1 MCRRGEWR
9 QWWTRRRVER
19 VVGCMRA
26 RTCHGTSPAQPTT
39 WSLGRAPVHPW
50 SIRDLSDSVFQIK
63 LCHLLH
69 FFKQPRPLMN
79 RFRNNRLLT
88 FVYQLYLHWQLGS
101 PLSTEWWI
109 ISAAYKV
116 TQQRILLIRKAR
128 SAYKRNA
135 TVINT
140 GEAFHI
146 LPYSVR
152 DVKPASIKMFK
163 NYKYWC
169 PPKYYKWCS
178 SENPTRLKC

>member
-1 MCRRGEWR
+1 MCRHGEWR
-9 QWWTRRRVER
+9 QWWTRRREWSEN
-19 VVGCMRA
+19 GCVPRA
-26 RTCHGTSPAQPTT
+26 PATARRRRNPPLGR
-39 WSLGRAPVHPW
+39 LGRAPVHPW

-63 LCHLLH
+63 LRHLLH

-88 FVYQLYLHWQLGS
+88 FVYQLYWQLRS
-101 PLSTEWWI
+101 EWWI

-116 TQQRILLIRKAR
+116 TQRRILLIRTAR
-128 SAYKRNA
+128 STYKRNA

-140 GEAFHI
+140 VEAFHI

-169 PPKYYKWCS
+169 PPKYYKWCCS
-178 SENPTRLKC
+178 KNPTRLKC